1 MAFEPI
7 FAALQS
13 GENTTL
19 PSQHPYTS
27 AAIIVIFAFLV
38 PLLTMEINYFRLAV
52 YRAWHRQRRE
62 SEKLKRKQEGALA
75 AAAAARSVTRAD
87 NRDAGGDD
95 IIDNDDD
102 DDDDC
107 ISNSSTTSSA
117 VGHLV
122 HDITESLTKRSS
134 CNSNIHRRSNDPSL
148 RKAYTAIRHS
158 SLQAILSSL
167 VVYGGTAAGIA
178 VNTRGLDEKVIAIVG
193 GASKFMASLMVFI
206 VSAKIPQWLGVYHEG
221 SIRLVKCSS
230 NYSKHVQNIQ
240 LVSDEDDD
248 ENASLAKLR
257 SNVRMGVWFH
267 FAKFY
272 IILMPF
278 YCGVQ
283 AATIPVSIMSGFVSG
298 FILMWCIFGRNT
310 PSRRARLPNSSSY
323 DAFIFDPRSP
333 FKDVKCPFS
342 GMEEFQTVSGD
353 EISNVGTPVST
364 GELVVGSSVVV
375 GVSGD
380 TGARTMNDNIL
391 NPNAKQTADKDVD
404 DDDEFNI
411 NGSSLCT
418 SNNPQTIGATSQIE
432 STKEELPAVQETLYN
447 HINEGKV
454 CAFDNRGTESNIT
467 TFEDK
472 EAAHEAGFLVLHCGA
487 CGACSSWD
495 NLIVEHVTR
504 DKMASLA
511 NECAKG
517 ALFGG
522 GDDALTECLMSDDIG
537 FEEECAICWSEDI
550 LCTKQNCAF
559 IFLQAQMINNVGN
572 FAVGPNDITSA
583 SCEEAHCEVGQF
595 VPCSGA
601 TRRRMNITSS
611 IARPGEQQCGIV
623 DVKDWED
630 LFFGSGVA

>member
-1 MAFEPI
+1 MALCIGCFFDTNLITLCPFIVVHEKNIRHRNIVVFSTIFLLITISSITFVRGIAWVQVVWRLYIFEDGD
-7 FAALQS
+7 AL
-13 GENTTL
+13 L
-19 PSQHPYTS
+19 
-27 AAIIVIFAFLV
+27 VISFFSWLC
-38 PLLTMEINYFRLAV
+38 LLLAV
-52 YRAWHRQRRE
+52 HAMFLWHTLRT
-62 SEKLKRKQEGALA
+62 EKKKIKQEDASADLA
-75 AAAAARSVTRAD
+75 DGIRE
-87 NRDAGGDD
+87 
-95 IIDNDDD
+95 
-102 DDDDC
+102 
-107 ISNSSTTSSA
+107 
-117 VGHLV
+117 
-122 HDITESLTKRSS
+122 ES
-134 CNSNIHRRSNDPSL
+134 
-148 RKAYTAIRHS
+148 RHS
-158 SLQAILSSL
+158 
-167 VVYGGTAAGIA
+167 T
-178 VNTRGLDEKVIAIVG
+178 
-193 GASKFMASLMVFI
+193 
-206 VSAKIPQWLGVYHEG
+206 
-221 SIRLVKCSS
+221 
-230 NYSKHVQNIQ
+230 
-240 LVSDEDDD
+240 
-248 ENASLAKLR
+248 
-257 SNVRMGVWFH
+257 
-267 FAKFY
+267 
-272 IILMPF
+272 
-278 YCGVQ
+278 
-283 AATIPVSIMSGFVSG
+283 
-298 FILMWCIFGRNT
+298 GRNT

-380 TGARTMNDNIL
+380 TGAGTMNDDIL
-391 NPNAKQTADKDVD
+391 NPNAKQTADKNVD

-418 SNNPQTIGATSQIE
+418 SINPQTSSTNTLDKQKQRPDWCEVFVCFSPEYQQSSLIWKVMCWIKIFILTMSYLICIYFVLVSIGATTQIE
-432 STKEELPAVQETLYN
+432 STKEKLPAVQETLYN
-447 HINEGKV
+447 HMNEGEV
-454 CAFDNRGTESNIT
+454 CAFDNRGPESNIT
-467 TFEDK
+467 TFEGK

-495 NLIVEHVTR
+495 NLIVEYVTR

-517 ALFGG
+517 ALFKG

-611 IARPGEQQCGIV
+611 IARPGGQQCGIV